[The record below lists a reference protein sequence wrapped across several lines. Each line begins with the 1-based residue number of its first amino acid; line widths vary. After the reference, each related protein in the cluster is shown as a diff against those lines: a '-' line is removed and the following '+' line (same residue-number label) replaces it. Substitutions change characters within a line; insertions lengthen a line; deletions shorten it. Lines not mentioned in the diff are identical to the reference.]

1 LLAPDLVDAIL
12 SGQTDQMLM
21 LGKLERPLSANG
33 RSSESGSA
41 RESMGNRS
49 STGSL
54 SEPPGSEP
62 AAASNTQPAI
72 ARSIQ
77 LNAAV
82 AEPNAFRAASGGPT

>member
-1 LLAPDLVDAIL
+1 
-12 SGQTDQMLM
+12 M

-41 RESMGNRS
+41 RESMGNGS

-54 SEPPGSEP
+54 SEP

-82 AEPNAFRAASGGPT
+82 AEPNAFRAGIRRPT

>member
-62 AAASNTQPAI
+62 AAASNT
-72 ARSIQ
+72 RSIQ

-82 AEPNAFRAASGGPT
+82 AEPNAFRTASGGPT